1 MNLELC
7 EEDLMAEFQKIPAQE
22 TKFEHFNDKAQSIIH
37 SVGQATFY
45 RYKGTSI
52 EDRNIIF
59 PPEEN

>member
-7 EEDLMAEFQKIPAQE
+7 EEDLTQEFQKIPAQE
-22 TKFEHFNDKAQSIIH
+22 TKFEHFNDKAQGIIR

-52 EDRNIIF
+52 EDSKVIF
-59 PPEEN
+59 SPES

>member
-7 EEDLMAEFQKIPAQE
+7 EEDLRAEFQKISTQE
-22 TKFEHFNDKAQSIIH
+22 TKFEHFNDKTQGVIR

-52 EDRNIIF
+52 EDSKVIF
-59 PPEEN
+59 SPES